1 MYRFS
6 LFITYTFFFSGFS
19 QNLIADERA
28 ESAKGFKNW
37 DKNGDGFLV
46 PNEVPEGPRNNFNNV
61 DRNKDGKVTLE
72 EHLLATVGPEEPE
85 KRKVRKPDTSQFKRH
100 VIRQS
105 WSQEKE
111 GYDREYFV
119 SVPKKKMSKIPVLFV
134 FHGGGG
140 QASNMIRGWSRRF
153 SDYLVVSP
161 QGYKRGGIYQPRPR
175 RRQTLIFLKK

>member
-1 MYRFS
+1 M
-6 LFITYTFFFSGFS
+6 
-19 QNLIADERA
+19 IADERA
-28 ESAKGFKNW
+28 ESTKGFKNW

-46 PNEVPEGPRNNFNNV
+46 TNEVPEGPRNNFNNV

-105 WSQEKE
+105 WNQEKQ

-119 SVPKKKMSKIPVLFV
+119 SIPKKKMSKIPVLFV

-140 QASNMIRGWSRRF
+140 PTIWGRGILPESLVLQSALGAFRGDGHHPVDYECTAILGGCEHGRF
-153 SDYLVVSP
+153 GLDHVLCTDVWLV
-161 QGYKRGGIYQPRPR
+161 
-175 RRQTLIFLKK
+175 

>member
-85 KRKVRKPDTSQFKRH
+85 KEKLENPIQVNLNDT
-100 VIRQS
+100 
-105 WSQEKE
+105 
-111 GYDREYFV
+111 
-119 SVPKKKMSKIPVLFV
+119 
-134 FHGGGG
+134 
-140 QASNMIRGWSRRF
+140 
-153 SDYLVVSP
+153 
-161 QGYKRGGIYQPRPR
+161 
-175 RRQTLIFLKK
+175 